1 MANELSRRAFLGSAV
16 AATGALTMQ
25 RGAHAQDVP
34 DAPRPNV
41 LFIMTDQQRFDT
53 ISALGNEHI
62 YTPNMDWL
70 ARRGVTFTN
79 AYSTCPVCVP
89 SRYTIRTGRF
99 EPTTGIYHNGVPDL
113 VPDQPQNMEDR
124 CGPYLPR
131 TMSRLGYR
139 TFGIGKFHTHPW
151 DEDLGYEVYLQS
163 CEMYGSPEHRARDAY
178 ASFIAKEHPEYDF
191 IEALMGER
199 TEMYYMPQMSP
210 LPAALGVEAWAADRA
225 VEQIRAEDVRP
236 YFGFVSLVGP
246 HPPLAPPLPFNRM
259 YDPDRMPNP
268 IRGDIELDH
277 MDEQIPWMN
286 YAIWAEDI
294 NDPHARVLK
303 ARYYGELSYI
313 DQCIGRIL
321 DAVDARSDADN
332 TVICFFSDHGDHLG
346 DHHAWQ
352 KESYFEAACH
362 VPFLVSWP
370 ARLPRDARRD
380 DLVCLADLFAI
391 ATGAAGALDTRD
403 GIDVLGVVE
412 GKTGPR
418 KHLIGLYGIPGTSL
432 FKLMVRQGPWKYVYM
447 ANGGREQLFNVA
459 EDPHEQIQRLDRDSD
474 VAQSLR
480 TIAESA
486 IARTNV
492 SRALENGHL
501 ISFPFQPRPLRRI
514 YQFDGSRGVR
524 GFPAQPQEVLAP

>member
-1 MANELSRRAFLGSAV
+1 MMKNAPHRDETCGTGILPVFEPEEKDRNHGQDAHATISRRAFLGSAV

-25 RGAHAQDVP
+25 RGAYTQDVP

-62 YTPNMDWL
+62 YTPNMDRL
-70 ARRGVTFTN
+70 VRRGVTFTN

-178 ASFIAKEHPEYDF
+178 AAFIAKEHPEYDF

-225 VEQIRAEDVRP
+225 VEQIRAEDARP

-286 YAIWAEDI
+286 YAIWAQ
-294 NDPHARVLK
+294 A
-303 ARYYGELSYI
+303 AFF
-313 DQCIGRIL
+313 
-321 DAVDARSDADN
+321 RS
-332 TVICFFSDHGDHLG
+332 G
-346 DHHAWQ
+346 
-352 KESYFEAACH
+352 
-362 VPFLVSWP
+362 
-370 ARLPRDARRD
+370 
-380 DLVCLADLFAI
+380 
-391 ATGAAGALDTRD
+391 
-403 GIDVLGVVE
+403 
-412 GKTGPR
+412 
-418 KHLIGLYGIPGTSL
+418 
-432 FKLMVRQGPWKYVYM
+432 
-447 ANGGREQLFNVA
+447 
-459 EDPHEQIQRLDRDSD
+459 
-474 VAQSLR
+474 
-480 TIAESA
+480 
-486 IARTNV
+486 
-492 SRALENGHL
+492 
-501 ISFPFQPRPLRRI
+501 
-514 YQFDGSRGVR
+514 
-524 GFPAQPQEVLAP
+524 